1 MLATMALALATAASA
16 RNLAPRDECA
26 AIAGAEAFRMA
37 LATAVANR
45 DEAMLLP
52 LFAPDVLLDFG
63 GGSGR
68 ELLRERLNDP
78 EYRLWEELDDLQRL
92 GCAKGSDG
100 GITMP
105 WLWAQDLDEDDAFA
119 VLYVTGANVPV
130 YRGRTGDEVVTR
142 LSWSLVGWSAF
153 LDQEEEAEGATRG
166 AVRLADGTTGYMCR
180 HTVRSLLDF
189 RLIVERMDDGQLLAR
204 AFVAGD

>member
-1 MLATMALALATAASA
+1 MT
-16 RNLAPRDECA
+16 
-26 AIAGAEAFRMA
+26 

-63 GGSGR
+63 GGNGR
-68 ELLRERLNDP
+68 EELSRRLNDP
-78 EYRLWEELDDLQRL
+78 EYRLWDELEALLPL
-92 GCAKGSDG
+92 GCAEESGG
-100 GITMP
+100 GITIP

-130 YRGRTGDEVVTR
+130 YRDRTGDNVIAR
-142 LSWSLVGWSAF
+142 LSWSLVGRSAY
-153 LDQEEEAEGATRG
+153 LDQEEEPEGALRK
-166 AVRLADGTTGYMCR
+166 AVRLADGTTAYVEKGKL
-180 HTVRSLLDF
+180 RSLLDY
-189 RLIVERMDDGQLLAR
+189 RLIVSRMDDGALRAT